1 MTRPSAGAAG
11 WMRRVALLAVRWS
24 GMAMAL
30 SFVAV
35 GLWVEA
41 AVAML
46 VALAQVV
53 GWRTRLPLPW
63 EVATSAACMIA
74 AVSSYLLLY
83 EQIPWWDVPMH
94 ALLTGLLSV
103 LVARVVFSPS
113 PGAPAVI
120 ATGLVLAILWEL
132 MELAGHRW
140 VDPSVYVAPSDTALD
155 LAAGLAGTVT
165 AALLWRRRG
174 VTRGSSRSPGPP
186 GDLPSPGSSARSTPM
201 SRSSPSA
208 GTSPAAW

>member
-11 WMRRVALLAVRWS
+11 WARRAALLAVRWS

-30 SFVAV
+30 GFLAV
-35 GLWVEA
+35 GHWVEA

-53 GWRTRLPLPW
+53 GWRTRLPLLW
-63 EVATSAACMIA
+63 EVATSAACMLA

-83 EQIPWWDVPMH
+83 EQITWWDVPMH

-103 LVARVVFSPS
+103 LVARVVLSPD

-120 ATGLVLAILWEL
+120 VTGLVLAIVWEL
-132 MELAGHRW
+132 MELAGNRW

-155 LAAGLAGTVT
+155 VAAGLAGTVIAT
-165 AALLWRRRG
+165 LLWRRRG
-174 VTRGSSRSPGPP
+174 TPRGRT
-186 GDLPSPGSSARSTPM
+186 DRM
-201 SRSSPSA
+201 
-208 GTSPAAW
+208 